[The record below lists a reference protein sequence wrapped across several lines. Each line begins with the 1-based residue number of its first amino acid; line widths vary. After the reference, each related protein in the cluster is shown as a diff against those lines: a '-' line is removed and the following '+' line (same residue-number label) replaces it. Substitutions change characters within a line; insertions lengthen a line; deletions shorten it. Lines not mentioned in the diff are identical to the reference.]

1 MIKMTIGR
9 QVYCYLLAAV
19 QLFNWYTI
27 LIGTKLT
34 TELPLIPPQVL
45 IAFCFYCYC
54 IIINNGFNII
64 NNVSLIITQYDT
76 SVNQVKNNNK
86 QSNFDNHADAGQSSA
101 IAIQVSVISIEQL
114 TQAVLQLEVKVTYYQ
129 CRFC

>member
-1 MIKMTIGR
+1 MMKMTIGR
-9 QVYCYLLAAV
+9 QVYCYLLVAV
-19 QLFNWYTI
+19 SLFNWYTI

-34 TELPLIPPQVL
+34 TQLPLIPPQVL

-54 IIINNGFNII
+54 IIINNDFNII
-64 NNVSLIITQYDT
+64 NNVSLIIKQYDA
-76 SVNQVKNNNK
+76 SVNQVKSNNK

-101 IAIQVSVISIEQL
+101 IAIQVSVTSIEQL